1 MNFKAIFQS
10 SLFLKVIFAI
20 SLFILIFIT
29 SVSYKHSN
37 SLSKTTELLVHSY
50 RIQIQLDNILTYL
63 KDAEIGKRG
72 FIITRYTIYLEPYN
86 SAREKVTRSI
96 RILKEL
102 TNGNQKQES
111 NLDTLVS
118 LTELR
123 LALLLNTL
131 QMFYDPG
138 TDKDMLDRNL
148 LEGDKTLAMIQRQV
162 NKMENLETAN
172 LKEHQ
177 KKYEN
182 EISFTP
188 SYTILILAFSL
199 IIFTIAYIKIN
210 RDMEILKRTNEDLII
225 TTEAFQHAEE
235 IGGFSN
241 WQWNIDTNIVT
252 YSDNIYRLLR
262 CEPKSLEPLFENFIE
277 FVHPDDKHIIT
288 DSINQFTENN
298 SPPVVFFRIILKN
311 GDIRYFKSI
320 GKLIDSH
327 GKKILIGINSD
338 ITEQHLSN
346 IALEERNKELEQSNK
361 ELASFNHIASHDLQE
376 PLRKIQTFI
385 SRIQETDLTVMS
397 ESTREYFSR
406 ILVSVTRMRTL
417 IDDLLLFSRTNKT
430 EKIFEEAD
438 LNILLEDAK
447 QELAQDIEDK
457 SAVIHAGKLP
467 VLNVISFQIKQLF
480 INLIGNSLK
489 YSKPDTPTIIKI
501 DCERI
506 LAGEYS
512 VIKDEQYKNYYKI
525 SVSDNGLG
533 FEQQFAESIF
543 LLFQRL
549 HHNTEYQGTG
559 IGLAICK
566 KIVENHN
573 GYISAKGEP
582 GIGSTFTFFLP
593 V

>member
-1 MNFKAIFQS
+1 MNFKAIFKS
-10 SLFLKVIFAI
+10 PLFLKIIFAI
-20 SLFILIFIT
+20 SLFILVFIT
-29 SVSYKHSN
+29 SVSYKNSI
-37 SLSKTTELLVHSY
+37 SLSKSTELLVHSY
-50 RIQIQLDNILTYL
+50 KIQIQLDNILTAL

-72 FIITRYTIYLEPYN
+72 FIITRSTIYLEPYN
-86 SAREKVTRSI
+86 SAREKVSHSI

-102 TNGNQKQES
+102 TKGNHEQES
-111 NLDTLVS
+111 NLETLIS
-118 LTELR
+118 LTEFR

-131 QMFYDPG
+131 QMFNDPG
-138 TDKDMLDRNL
+138 ADKYLLDKNL
-148 LEGDKTLAMIQRQV
+148 LEGDRILAMIQQQV
-162 NKMENLETAN
+162 NKMENLEN
-172 LKEHQ
+172 SDLKEHQ
-177 KKYEN
+177 RKYEH

-188 SYTILILAFSL
+188 TYTLLILTFSL
-199 IIFTIAYIKIN
+199 IVFTISYIKIN
-210 RDMEILKRTNEDLII
+210 RDMEILKRTNEDLLI

-241 WQWNIDTNIVT
+241 WLWNIDSNTIT
-252 YSDNIYRLLR
+252 YSDNLYRLLN
-262 CEPKSLEPLFENFIE
+262 CEPKSLKPQLENFIE

-288 DSINQFTENN
+288 ESINQVIDNN
-298 SPPVVFFRIILKN
+298 SPPDAFFRIIRKN

-320 GKLIDSH
+320 GKLIDLH

-385 SRIQETDLTVMS
+385 SLIHDKEWSVMT
-397 ESTREYFSR
+397 ESTKEYFSR
-406 ILVSVTRMRTL
+406 IQASVTRMRIL
-417 IDDLLLFSRTNKT
+417 IDDLLLFSRTNKI
-430 EKIFEEAD
+430 EKIFEVTD
-438 LNILLEDAK
+438 LNHLLEDAK
-447 QELAQDIEDK
+447 QELAQDLEDK
-457 SAVIHAGKLP
+457 SAVIHSVKLP
-467 VLNVISFQIKQLF
+467 AINVIPFQIKQLF

-489 YSKPDTPTIIKI
+489 YSKPDTPPLIKI
-501 DCERI
+501 DCERM
-506 LAGEYS
+506 LATEYP
-512 VIKDEQYKNYYKI
+512 VLNAEKYKNYYKI